1 MVLTF
6 FLIDFKRF
14 LFSNPWVRGD
24 PIVTEQSKTYS
35 GHLSYLSQKEYF
47 LMNFSVF
54 FHEKDNFEK
63 NSSSMFIS
71 DNYQRSQIIYWLPA
85 IKLEGDNI

>member
-1 MVLTF
+1 MVLTLL
-6 FLIDFKRF
+6 LIDFKGF
-14 LFSNPWVRGD
+14 LFSNPWVRDD
-24 PIVTEQSKTYS
+24 PMATGQSKTYL
-35 GHLSYLSQKEYF
+35 GHLSYLSKKEYF

-71 DNYQRSQIIYWLPA
+71 DNYQRSQIIYWPA
-85 IKLEGDNI
+85 IKLEEHNI